1 MAIIIAIL
9 LIAVGYIIGS
19 AKIVNQGYEAL
30 VERLGRFRKKLSPG
44 VSFIVPFLDTIVWEE
59 TTREQI
65 LNVDPQDAI
74 TKDNVSLKANA
85 VVYWRIFD
93 MRRAYYAIDDL
104 ELAIKNLVITA
115 LRAELGEMKLE
126 QTFSARKEINQ
137 LMLQSLDDVTESW
150 GVKLTRVEVI
160 DIKPAEAV
168 LKSMEQERAAEIK
181 KRAAKLEAESTGEYM
196 KQISEILKTYPNS
209 REVLQFL
216 LAQKYVDAN
225 LKLGDS
231 TNSKIIFMD
240 PKTLNEAIRNLM
252 EDLPEIPNHPPNGN
266 KP

>member
-9 LIAVGYIIGS
+9 LIVVGYIIGS

-30 VERLGRFRKKLSPG
+30 VERLGRFRRKLTPG

-74 TKDNVSLKANA
+74 TKDNVSVKANA

-93 MRRAYYAIDDL
+93 MKRAYYAIDDL
-104 ELAIKNLVITA
+104 ESAIKNLVITA

-196 KQISEILKTYPNS
+196 KQISEIMKTYPNS

-231 TNSKIIFMD
+231 NNSKIIFMD
-240 PKTLNEAIRNLM
+240 PTTLNKAIRNLM
-252 EDLPEIPNHPPNGN
+252 EDLPELPNPPNGN
-266 KP
+266 NH